1 MSRALLY
8 SILIFLITQTAVWF
22 QTNGQFVW
30 EWCKNNPFILS
41 LAGVPISL
49 GYIYASRYAFVAFD
63 ELLWPGRLL
72 GFALGI
78 ISFTVLTNYYMGEG
92 ITPKVLVSLVLAI
105 ALVCIQVFWK

>member
-1 MSRALLY
+1 MNSSIAIGLLLY
-8 SILIFLITQTAVWF
+8 FLSHIIIWF
-22 QTNGQFVW
+22 QVNGQFIWVW
-30 EWCKNNPFILS
+30 AKDNPFILS